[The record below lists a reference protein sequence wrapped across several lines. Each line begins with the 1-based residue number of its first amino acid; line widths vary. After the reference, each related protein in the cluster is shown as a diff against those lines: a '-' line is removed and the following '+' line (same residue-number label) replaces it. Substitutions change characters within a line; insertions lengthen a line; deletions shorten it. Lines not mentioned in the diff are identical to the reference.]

1 MGKTIL
7 VSLMQAKK
15 YVLYTYADSEYKE
28 LKIYKPFYHFAGS
41 VMTEGN
47 I

>member
-1 MGKTIL
+1 M
-7 VSLMQAKK
+7 
-15 YVLYTYADSEYKE
+15 LYTYADDEYKE
-28 LKIYKPFYHFAGS
+28 LKMYKPFYHFAGF